1 LREDDYVIGG
11 AMFSIGTYDDW
22 KGYDYEELLWE
33 NDYGRSFLDYIV
45 SLKDA

>member
-1 LREDDYVIGG
+1 MVGG
-11 AMFSIGTYDDW
+11 AMFTIGPYDTFED
-22 KGYDYEELLWE
+22 YDYEELLWE